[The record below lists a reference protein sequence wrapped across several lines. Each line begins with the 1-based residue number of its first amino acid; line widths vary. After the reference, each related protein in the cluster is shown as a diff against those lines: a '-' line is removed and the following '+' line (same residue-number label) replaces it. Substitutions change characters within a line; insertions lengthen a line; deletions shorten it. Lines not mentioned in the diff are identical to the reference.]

1 MGVGQLSES
10 DAVDALRLPFY
21 SSSHPTGSHG
31 WRNQFDLGN
40 PDQIFLSLGGM
51 LAHQQLDPSNFNHDA
66 EYASAMQEFIS
77 RANGLGIAVHA
88 MTLEDPSFSFSTTL
102 PQALTLVDHIIAF
115 CDGHP
120 DSPFSGIHVDT
131 EPHDP
136 RAWQSQDLSQLESIM
151 RQYLRL
157 LERVRSSLDNSG
169 LALELSASIAWWYN
183 DQARNGNL
191 PSGDAASI
199 GQRIEVLVPMVYDG
213 IGETVQSLISRS
225 EDEIEKAPTLIG
237 IGASEFR
244 SYTDLASAIDS
255 LNEHFAGM
263 ANYQGVSIY
272 DYQALRQL
280 PGAP

>member
-1 MGVGQLSES
+1 MSES

-120 DSPFSGIHVDT
+120 GSPFSGIHVDT

-136 RAWQSQDLSQLESIM
+136 RAWQSQDLSQLKSIM

-183 DQARNGNL
+183 DPARNGNL

-213 IGETVQSLISRS
+213 IGENGPELDQPLGGRDREGSHADRNRS
-225 EDEIEKAPTLIG
+225 
-237 IGASEFR
+237 
-244 SYTDLASAIDS
+244 
-255 LNEHFAGM
+255 
-263 ANYQGVSIY
+263 Q
-272 DYQALRQL
+272 
-280 PGAP
+280 